1 MRRVVFLL
9 VVGLFLVVLSGS
21 ANSLTFAGVNIP
33 NSVRVDNKTLNLNGY
48 GIRYFKLLFIK
59 VKVYLGSL
67 YSDIKTIRSADELI
81 NDKGPKVIVMH
92 FLHTVKAKQI
102 RDTFVKDFKHNFKKI
117 LGTDAEK
124 KFLALFKKK
133 VKPGDEI
140 KLVFHENG
148 DLCVF
153 YNSELSGCVKGSRLL
168 QKAVLM
174 AYFGPHPYSEDLKEE
189 MLGLKKAEE

>member
-1 MRRVVFLL
+1 MRKIAFFVIITVFMVVM
-9 VVGLFLVVLSGS
+9 VNS
-21 ANSLTFAGVNIP
+21 AKSLTFAGVNIP
-33 NSVRVDNKTLNLNGY
+33 DAVKVDNRTLNLNGY

-59 VKVYLGSL
+59 VKVYVGSL
-67 YSDIKTIRSADELI
+67 YSDIKAIKSADELI

-153 YNSELSGCVKGSRLL
+153 YNTELSGCVRGSRLL
-168 QKAVLM
+168 EKAVLM

>member
-1 MRRVVFLL
+1 MRKVVFLL
-9 VVGLFLVVLSGS
+9 LIGVFMIALVNGAKSI
-21 ANSLTFAGVNIP
+21 TFAGVNIP
-33 NSVRVDNKTLNLNGY
+33 NSVKVDNKTLNLNGY

-59 VKVYLGSL
+59 VKVYVGYL
-67 YSDIKTIRSADELI
+67 YSDIKKINSADELI

-117 LGTDAEK
+117 IGTNVEK
-124 KFLALFKKK
+124 EFLALFKKK

-153 YNSELSGCVKGSRLL
+153 YNSELSGCVRGSKLL

-174 AYFGPHPYSEDLKEE
+174 AYFGPHPYSEDLKKQ
-189 MLGLKKAEE
+189 MLGLEKAE

>member
-1 MRRVVFLL
+1 MRKLLFLL
-9 VVGLFLVVLSGS
+9 VIGVFMVALVNS
-21 ANSLTFAGVNIP
+21 AKSLTFAGVNIP

-59 VKVYLGSL
+59 VKVYVGYL
-67 YSDIKTIRSADELI
+67 YSDIKKINSADELI

-117 LGTDAEK
+117 LGTDVEK

-153 YNSELSGCVKGSRLL
+153 YNSELSGCVRSSKLL